1 MEQSEICVLCVRIT
15 TSGCWC
21 HGDWGEKL
29 PRGASEERHRGLRSG
44 APERGRESTSGLRL
58 RGAGTRGEK
67 IPWGPPLQGPRRGA
81 ARGAT
86 KNYLGARLP
95 QVLLCRA
102 DGVAVDF

>member
-1 MEQSEICVLCVRIT
+1 MEQSEICVLCVRIA
-15 TSGCWC
+15 TSGSWC

-29 PRGASEERHRGLRSG
+29 PRGARDDIGGFAQGPRKG
-44 APERGRESTSGLRL
+44 ARKYLGTPTQ
-58 RGAGTRGEK
+58 GAGTRGEK